1 MRLARLIGPELLS
14 LVSES
19 PAEVV
24 ELLDD
29 VHPEDIAEIV
39 ADLDDDRAAK
49 LITTLP
55 TDYAAQVFGRLD
67 QERQEHLTEL
77 IGTGSVARIAT
88 EMDADD
94 RADFFSILP
103 PSSRKWVVD
112 RLLQN
117 DIVKT

>member
-19 PAEVV
+19 PGEVA
-24 ELLDD
+24 ELLDE
-29 VHPEDIAEIV
+29 VHPEDIAEIIS
-39 ADLDDDRAAK
+39 DLDDERSVK

-55 TDYAAQVFGRLD
+55 TEYAAQVFARVP

-103 PSSRKWVVD
+103 PSVH
-112 RLLQN
+112 
-117 DIVKT
+117 